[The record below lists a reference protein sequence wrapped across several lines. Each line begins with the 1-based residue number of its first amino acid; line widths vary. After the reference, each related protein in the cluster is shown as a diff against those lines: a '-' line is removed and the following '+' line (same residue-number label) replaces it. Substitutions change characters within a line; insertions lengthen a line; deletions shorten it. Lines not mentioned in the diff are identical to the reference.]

1 MPTASFKRLKEW
13 SWHFLR
19 NDFKLEIGIEN
30 TFKKSIHNSF
40 IVIKFEKKNMLIELR
55 RHFCKRTRLRQS
67 VSWLS
72 EGEYTMFQATREW
85 TRATVSETVLYHA
98 RAALTALRVS
108 LYYWMFPFHLKCEI
122 WDIRIKRYN
131 KIGRK
136 MGKLNFRVKANYE

>member
-1 MPTASFKRLKEW
+1 MV
-13 SWHFLR
+13 HFL
-19 NDFKLEIGIEN
+19 
-30 TFKKSIHNSF
+30 HNSF
-40 IVIKFEKKNMLIELR
+40 IVIKFENNMLIELR

-108 LYYWMFPFHLKCEI
+108 LYY
-122 WDIRIKRYN
+122 
-131 KIGRK
+131 
-136 MGKLNFRVKANYE
+136 

>member
-1 MPTASFKRLKEW
+1 MV
-13 SWHFLR
+13 HFL
-19 NDFKLEIGIEN
+19 
-30 TFKKSIHNSF
+30 HNSF
-40 IVIKFEKKNMLIELR
+40 IVIKFEKNMLIELR

-108 LYYWMFPFHLKCEI
+108 LYY
-122 WDIRIKRYN
+122 
-131 KIGRK
+131 
-136 MGKLNFRVKANYE
+136 